1 MVYERK
7 TLMSITA
14 DCHLHTSFSGD
25 SQAPMEDMISRGMEL
40 GLTEMT
46 FTEHMDFDYIPLP
59 GEAPDYFE
67 VDTDSYHKKYLE
79 MKERFEGKIK
89 LNFGIELGMQ
99 THVNERNTE
108 YSKSFPFDFIIA
120 SSHLCRRLDPY
131 NADFWEGRLE
141 KDGWHDYFSYIYE
154 IITAYNDFDIYGH
167 LDYVLRYGPT
177 KNTDF
182 VFDEFRDDI
191 DKILK
196 ALISMGKGIEANTS
210 GYRYGMG
217 GPHPCKE
224 ILSRYRELGGEILTV
239 GSDAH
244 KPEHIAQ
251 HFEDATALLKD
262 CGFEYYC
269 VFHERKPEFMK
280 I

>member
-40 GLTEMT
+40 GLREMT
-46 FTEHMDFDYIPLP
+46 FTEHMDFDYLPIP

-141 KDGWHDYFSYIYE
+141 KDGM
-154 IITAYNDFDIYGH
+154 IIS
-167 LDYVLRYGPT
+167 PT
-177 KNTDF
+177 YMRSSPHTMTSISTD
-182 VFDEFRDDI
+182 
-191 DKILK
+191 
-196 ALISMGKGIEANTS
+196 
-210 GYRYGMG
+210 
-217 GPHPCKE
+217 
-224 ILSRYRELGGEILTV
+224 ILTTFCDMV
-239 GSDAH
+239 PPKTQTLFLMNS
-244 KPEHIAQ
+244 
-251 HFEDATALLKD
+251 AT
-262 CGFEYYC
+262 
-269 VFHERKPEFMK
+269 